1 MLQQTINFVSRQPL
15 LKAAAMAAL
24 SFLPELKS
32 RLEAVALGHRPAPL
46 FVTELQDLSPHG
58 QQIYSD
64 LVRAVELHHQQK
76 SQP

>member
-1 MLQQTINFVSRQPL
+1 MLQQTIHFVSRQPL

-24 SFLPELKS
+24 SLMPVLKS
-32 RLEAVALGHRPAPL
+32 RLEAVALGHSPAPI
-46 FVTELQDLSPHG
+46 FVTDLQDLSPHG

-64 LVRAVELHHQQK
+64 LVRTIEHHQQQK